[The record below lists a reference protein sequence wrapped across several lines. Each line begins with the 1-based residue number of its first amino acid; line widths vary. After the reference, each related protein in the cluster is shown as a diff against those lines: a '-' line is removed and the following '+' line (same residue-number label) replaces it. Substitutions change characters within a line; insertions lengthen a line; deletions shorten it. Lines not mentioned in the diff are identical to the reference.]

1 VQRAGGDRP
10 REPGFSA
17 ASDESD
23 VAMDLQTALERTLLY
38 NPDLVAVRQSLP
50 VSAEAIRVA
59 RRFPTSLNPTAS
71 VEVRPWAF
79 ERVPGDGVNRLQ
91 TLVSLSLSQ
100 PIEFGHRRDHRT
112 SVAQASYSQTQ
123 WHVLQAELTAL
134 IQTYRAHQTAVY
146 RRERQGVVNGLVQF
160 DQRLLE
166 TLRRQMEANQ
176 VSADDVVL
184 AEVDCQ
190 ATRQQLEAARQD
202 YAAAL
207 ADLRQQI
214 GISQVADSA
223 EPVGEL
229 TAPQGLSPD
238 DDDAL
243 IRVALASRPEIQS
256 ARSQVASSRAAVALA
271 RAERIPVPSV
281 GPVYEKDETGVSFY
295 GMGLSSPIP
304 VWNAGGPLLRQ
315 REAEY
320 RRDVIALEQVQERTT
335 AQVKATLARWRQA
348 EKSAARTQS
357 LAEPLKAQVARMERL
372 FEAGQADVL
381 RLLQVQRRSLE
392 ARSAQL
398 DALWQATQAYAD
410 LLAAVGTAPLIG
422 SLSSANSQ

>member
-1 VQRAGGDRP
+1 MQRAGGDRP